1 MSSLPHGK
9 FAIQNYG
16 GGSALFIKNTDCAD
30 VTAFKTW
37 LSTHNTEVIYQLATP
52 VDLPCTSE
60 QIAILENLPKSYNE
74 QTNIYSLDVTPAYIE
89 AKALKGE

>member
-1 MSSLPHGK
+1 MEL
-9 FAIQNYG
+9 IQTLQKDGNIY
-16 GGSALFIKNTDCAD
+16 SVFIKNTDFIQD
-30 VTAFKTW
+30 ITGFKTW
-37 LSTHNTEVIYQLATP
+37 LSTHNTEIIYPLDTP